1 MFLDLNFGFFDVV
14 RRRRDGVTMVDAGLL
29 FGSVVV
35 LVVSLIMTSAFFI
48 LNSKLEDENKSLKEQ
63 LKKFE

>member
-1 MFLDLNFGFFDVV
+1 MNFGFFDAVL
-14 RRRRDGVTMVDAGLL
+14 RRRDGVTMVDAGLL
-29 FGSVVV
+29 FGSVAV
-35 LVVSLIMTSAFFI
+35 LAVSLIMTSAFFI